1 MDIFYELFGGSADGR
16 GCGDAWGRGIVAG
29 KMILLCRREW
39 MPRTGSRMAGSRLD
53 IGTKCH
59 KYHL

>member
-1 MDIFYELFGGSADGR
+1 MDVFYKLCLVDQR
-16 GCGDAWGRGIVAG
+16 MIGDAWGHGIVAG
-29 KMILLCRREW
+29 KMKVLLCRREW
-39 MPRTGSRMAGSRLD
+39 MARTGSRMAGSRLD